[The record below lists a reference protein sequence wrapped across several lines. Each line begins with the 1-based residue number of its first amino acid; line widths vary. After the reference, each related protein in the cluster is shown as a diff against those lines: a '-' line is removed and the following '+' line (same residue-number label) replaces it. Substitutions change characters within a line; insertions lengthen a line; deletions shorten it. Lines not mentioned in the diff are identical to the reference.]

1 MYLNRTKKNPYT
13 KQTVFDIL
21 SAAAGLA
28 VIAVGVFSFLDP
40 DRNAWLFPVVF
51 LLEAVFQT
59 LLAIPRV
66 SGGYGNFGRKNGRQK
81 AAGIALFI
89 AAGMFVILAAVSAV
103 CLWR

>member
-28 VIAVGVFSFLDP
+28 VIVVGVFSFLDP
-40 DRNAWLFPVVF
+40 GRNAWLFPVVF
-51 LLEAVFQT
+51 LLAAVFQT

-66 SGGYGNFGRKNGRQK
+66 SAAMETSDGRTDGRRRRE
-81 AAGIALFI
+81 
-89 AAGMFVILAAVSAV
+89 SR
-103 CLWR
+103 CLSRQGCL